1 MPKSTPISSVGAPLA
16 VGRRLPVLST
26 VAPSVTASAAA
37 LPGKLAALE
46 ARLAELGSAL
56 VAFSGGVDSTFLLA
70 VGRRVLGDRCV
81 AFTAVSPTMARRE
94 VDDARALAAELGA
107 RHVVA
112 ESHELDRANFRENPG
127 NRCYHC
133 KSELLE
139 LAVPVAM
146 AQGLAA
152 VLLGTNTDDLSDHR
166 PGLRA
171 ASEHGARS
179 PMAEAGLSKAD
190 VRELSRLLGLRTWD
204 KPQLACLSSRFPQGT
219 RIDEERLAR
228 GDAFEDGLRA
238 LGFTQ
243 LRLRFHEP
251 IARIELPVA
260 DLPRALEDGVRER
273 IVALGQLLG
282 FRFVTVDLAGFRS
295 GSTSG

>member
-1 MPKSTPISSVGAPLA
+1 MGP
-16 VGRRLPVLST
+16 GRRLPVLAA
-26 VAPSVTASAAA
+26 VPAAEAASAAD
-37 LPGKLAALE
+37 LQGKLVALE
-46 ARLAELGSAL
+46 QGLAELGSAL
-56 VAFSGGVDSTFLLA
+56 VAFSGGVNSTFLLA
-70 VGRRVLGDRCV
+70 VGRRALGDRCV

-107 RHVVA
+107 RHLVV

-127 NRCYHC
+127 DRCYHC

-139 LAVPVAM
+139 LAGPA
-146 AQGLAA
+146 ALAEGLAA
-152 VLLGTNTDDLSDHR
+152 VILGTNTDDLSDHR

-171 ASEHGARS
+171 ASERGARS
-179 PMAEAGLSKAD
+179 PMVEAGLSKAD
-190 VRELSRLLGLRTWD
+190 VRALSRHLGLRTWD

-228 GDAFEDGLRA
+228 VDAFEDGLRA
-238 LGFTQ
+238 LGFAQ
-243 LRLRFHEP
+243 LRVRFHEP
-251 IARIELPVA
+251 IARIELPVE
-260 DLPRALEDGVRER
+260 DLPRALDADVRER
-273 IVALGQLLG
+273 LVALGRSLG